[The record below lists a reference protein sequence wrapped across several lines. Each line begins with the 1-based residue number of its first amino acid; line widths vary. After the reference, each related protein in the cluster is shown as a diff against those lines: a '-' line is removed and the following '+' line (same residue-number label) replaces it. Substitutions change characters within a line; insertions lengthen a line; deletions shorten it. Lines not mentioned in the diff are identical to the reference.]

1 MQKQL
6 LTACAFLHKDGKVFI
21 AKRADSKDF
30 LPGKFEL
37 PGGHVE
43 FGETFQEGLAR
54 ELMEEFGISV
64 VVGNP
69 VYAFTYTN
77 EVKQSHSA
85 EVIFL
90 CTLKPDSPEPKLDP
104 TDHSEYKW
112 VSPEEATQ
120 YFEAGDEELKG
131 IDAGFERIGEV

>member
-21 AKRADSKDF
+21 ARRANTKDF

-85 EVIFL
+85 
-90 CTLKPDSPEPKLDP
+90 
-104 TDHSEYKW
+104 
-112 VSPEEATQ
+112 
-120 YFEAGDEELKG
+120 
-131 IDAGFERIGEV
+131 

>member
-21 AKRADSKDF
+21 ARRADTKDF
-30 LPGKFEL
+30 LPGKYEL

-54 ELMEEFGISV
+54 ELQEEFGIEV
-64 VVGNP
+64 EVGKP
-69 VYAFTYTN
+69 VYAFTYVN

-85 EVIFL
+85 EVVFF
-90 CTLKPDSPEPKLDP
+90 CTLKGNSSEPQLDP

-112 VSPEEATQ
+112 VTAEEAKQ
-120 YFEAGDEELKG
+120 HFDVNDEELKG
-131 IDAGFERIGEV
+131 IQMGFKEL